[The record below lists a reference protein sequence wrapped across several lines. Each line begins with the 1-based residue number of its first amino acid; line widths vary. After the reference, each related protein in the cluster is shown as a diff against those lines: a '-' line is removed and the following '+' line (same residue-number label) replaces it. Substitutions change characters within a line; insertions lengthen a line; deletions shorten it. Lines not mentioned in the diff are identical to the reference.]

1 MRAAATQE
9 YSLVLEY
16 SVLMRS
22 MVVFLLANAAAGL
35 SFFGACGAPDSGGD
49 AQLPLSLWPGARGA
63 LRSAALLNTKVP
75 PLDKSRW
82 APPPLRVLVGGS
94 MPVVV
99 ISSISSEAECAAN
112 KKQKKQHTKS
122 TAALLLLLQGARAH
136 LRDGGVLR
144 RLGLVGVRERLPS
157 QRSAHGEVSRARPER
172 GWACDAAVGVGGPRA
187 RTKGG
192 RAARAEAH
200 AEALGVAYL
209 G

>member
-1 MRAAATQE
+1 MLLRAFPSLGRAVPRTLAAT
-9 YSLVLEY
+9 
-16 SVLMRS
+16 RS
-22 MVVFLLANAAAGL
+22 CRSASGLAPA
-35 SFFGACGAPDSGGD
+35 
-49 AQLPLSLWPGARGA
+49 ARGA
-63 LRSAALLNTKVP
+63 AALLNTKVP

-172 GWACDAAVGVGGPRA
+172 GWACDAAVG
-187 RTKGG
+187 G
-192 RAARAEAH
+192 RAQGANQGRESCASRGACRGNRTR
-200 AEALGVAYL
+200 LFGL
-209 G
+209 STQSRP